1 MVDKEYLVEVTLL
14 SFNDKGEQEKS
25 TLKTWA
31 NNVAG
36 AIYNMIQLEIV
47 HNIHSIEEVDA
58 ETVWDFEDS
67 KLELEVI
74 REMIA
79 RRGTGIIKNLE
90 KVDDYGNYIGKLG
103 DD

>member
-36 AIYNMIQLEIV
+36 AIYNMIQLESV
-47 HNIHSIEEVDA
+47 YNIHSIEEVDA
-58 ETVWDFEDS
+58 DTVWDFNDS
-67 KLELEVI
+67 DLQLEVI

-79 RRGTGIIKNLE
+79 TKGTGIIKNLD

>member
-1 MVDKEYLVEVTLL
+1 MVDKEYLVEVTLQ
-14 SFNDKGEQEKS
+14 SYDEEEEKS
-25 TLKTWA
+25 QLKTWA

-36 AIYNMIQLEIV
+36 AIYNMIQLESV
-47 HNIHSIEEVDA
+47 YNIHSIEEVDA
-58 ETVWDFEDS
+58 DTVWDFNDS
-67 KLELEVI
+67 DIQLEVI

-79 RRGTGIIKNLE
+79 TKGTGIIKNLD

>member
-1 MVDKEYLVEVTLL
+1 MVDKEYLVEVTLQ
-14 SFNDKGEQEKS
+14 SYDEEEEKS
-25 TLKTWA
+25 QLKTWA

-36 AIYNMIQLEIV
+36 AIYNMIQLESV
-47 HNIHSIEEVDA
+47 YNIHRIEEVDA
-58 ETVWDFEDS
+58 DTVWDFNDS
-67 KLELEVI
+67 DLQLEVI

-79 RRGTGIIKNLE
+79 TKGTGIIKNLD

>member
-1 MVDKEYLVEVTLL
+1 MVDKEYLVEVTLQ
-14 SFNDKGEQEKS
+14 SYDEEEEKS
-25 TLKTWA
+25 QLKTWA

-36 AIYNMIQLEIV
+36 AIYNRIQLESV
-47 HNIHSIEEVDA
+47 YNIHSIEEVDA
-58 ETVWDFEDS
+58 DTVWDFNDS
-67 KLELEVI
+67 DLQLEVI

-79 RRGTGIIKNLE
+79 TKGTGIIKNLD

>member
-1 MVDKEYLVEVTLL
+1 MVDKEYLVEVTLQ
-14 SFNDKGEQEKS
+14 SYDEEEEKS
-25 TLKTWA
+25 QLKTWA

-36 AIYNMIQLEIV
+36 AIYNMIQLESV
-47 HNIHSIEEVDA
+47 YNIHSIEEVDA
-58 ETVWDFEDS
+58 DTVWDFNDS
-67 KLELEVI
+67 DLQLEVI

-79 RRGTGIIKNLE
+79 TKGTGIIKNLD

>member
-14 SFNDKGEQEKS
+14 SFNEKGEQEKS
-25 TLKTWA
+25 QLKTWA

-36 AIYNMIQLEIV
+36 AIYNMIQLESV
-47 HNIHSIEEVDA
+47 YNIHSIEEVDA
-58 ETVWDFEDS
+58 DTVWDFNDS
-67 KLELEVI
+67 DLQLEVI

-79 RRGTGIIKNLE
+79 TKGTGIIKNLD